1 LTHGKKGY
9 EGVWEEVEEAA
20 VRAQALKDALL
31 RALDEDTEAF
41 NRVMAAMRLP
51 KKTDEQ
57 KAAREAAMQEATRAA
72 TRIPYGICESALASF
87 DAIETMAAVGN
98 ENSISDAGVAAHCA
112 RTAVHGAALN
122 VRINLPGIEDEAFV
136 REMREGVERMTA
148 EADRRL
154 EGVLKRVEEV
164 LAKQGVSG
172 TG

>member
-1 LTHGKKGY
+1 
-9 EGVWEEVEEAA
+9 VWEEVEEAA